1 MWVRCRLRVYPSNF
15 CSREDI
21 DKGDKILLPASAL
34 NELYQLMSSRSN
46 RSPLIFCLKNS
57 VEGKLTY
64 CGVLEFVA
72 EEGTC
77 VFNPG
82 NCYVPQW
89 MFKMLRFHEPGS
101 PGSVCL
107 VPDLKKSKEHS
118 YVKLQPHLTKFIEL
132 PNPKAILEI
141 QLRNFT
147 CLHVG
152 DTITIKTFDG
162 DYEID
167 IL

>member
-1 MWVRCRLRVYPSNF
+1 
-15 CSREDI
+15 
-21 DKGDKILLPASAL
+21 
-34 NELYQLMSSRSN
+34 
-46 RSPLIFCLKNS
+46 
-57 VEGKLTY
+57 
-64 CGVLEFVA
+64 
-72 EEGTC
+72 
-77 VFNPG
+77 
-82 NCYVPQW
+82 
-89 MFKMLRFHEPGS
+89 MFKMLKFREPGS
-101 PGSVCL
+101 PGTVCL
-107 VPDLKKSKEHS
+107 VADLKKSKEHS

-167 IL
+167 ILEIKPKNDYDAICVIDADVEVDFAPPHDYEEPTMNKKQSHITYEGQPANNAKQDVFGGKGVRIDEKSQASYTYC